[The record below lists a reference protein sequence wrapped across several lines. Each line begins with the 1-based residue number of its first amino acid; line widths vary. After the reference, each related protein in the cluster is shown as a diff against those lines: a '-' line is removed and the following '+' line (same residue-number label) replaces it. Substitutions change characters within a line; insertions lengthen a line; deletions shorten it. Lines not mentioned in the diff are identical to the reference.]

1 MGVVTKTLRF
11 TLGLTLGAGIGA
23 AAALLIAPQSG
34 KVSKE
39 QIQAR
44 FNEMLNAGKA
54 AQAQREKELLEYW
67 EDQIALKDNSKK

>member
-11 TLGLTLGAGIGA
+11 TFGLALGAGIGA
-23 AAALLIAPQSG
+23 VAALLIAPQSG
-34 KVSKE
+34 EVSKE

-67 EDQIALKDNSKK
+67 EDQIALKDNTKK